1 MAATGWVPFVNDKTQ
16 MAIDPGGGRQP
27 NLPDDSERS
36 FLEQTALY
44 LLFLSGNPTDNPAT
58 NPNPETLDEQGFR
71 RLSETNNFRA
81 LLGLKNI
88 RVYWDENADPVSVS
102 YEFLPVMGYTLLRLP
117 GTSLVVGALQGIS
130 EAAPAPTDEIWDLGF
145 SFPSV
150 NAEVHSQGSAVSLTL
165 RYRFMLSRLPDLLGH
180 ALTGN
185 WAPWAWFEIAIVVAG
200 TTELANVAFSGT
212 AIPSQSAYAEGRRL
226 EGSPYNMAQGSR
238 FRIGGFYER
247 RQTKG
252 RPGTAGIQGRGM
264 VDKASVIV
272 WKNKSR
278 VYAIDRR
285 HHEDPGLQ
293 RFRSGFR
300 PSNDGLAAR
309 RAGSGPD

>member
-16 MAIDPGGGRQP
+16 MSIDPGRDPPP
-27 NLPDDSERS
+27 NLPDDSDRS
-36 FLEQTALY
+36 FLEQAALY

-88 RVYWDENADPVSVS
+88 RVCWDENADPVSVS

-130 EAAPAPTDEIWDLGF
+130 ENPPAQTDEIWDLGF

-150 NAEVHSQGSAVSLTL
+150 NAEVYSQGSAVSLTL
-165 RYRFMLSRLPDLLGH
+165 RFRFMLSRLPDLLGH

-185 WAPWAWFEIAIVVAG
+185 WAPWAWFEIGIVVAG
-200 TTELANVAFSGT
+200 TTELASVAFSGT

-226 EGSPYNMAQGSR
+226 EGSPYNMAQAPASELEDFMNAGR
-238 FRIGGFYER
+238 RKDAPER
-247 RQTKG
+247 QGPRAEVWLTK
-252 RPGTAGIQGRGM
+252 P
-264 VDKASVIV
+264 V
-272 WKNKSR
+272 
-278 VYAIDRR
+278 
-285 HHEDPGLQ
+285 
-293 RFRSGFR
+293 
-300 PSNDGLAAR
+300 
-309 RAGSGPD
+309 